1 MELLTKI
8 EAQQY
13 IPCSGDY
20 LNSKKCYFAIT
31 EGEDGWENVTY
42 YTNIKVGVYAGKEG
56 NQWVYILS
64 NPTMPNILKIGYTKF
79 LPHIRSKQI
88 SNSTGVPT
96 EFIVE
101 WAYKCFNGEEL
112 EKEVHM
118 YLEKHRLNKNREFF
132 SIDLIEAQNIITTIG
147 NKYI

>member
-1 MELLTKI
+1 MKLLTKI

-42 YTNIKVGVYAGKEG
+42 YTNIKVGLYAGREG

-64 NPTMPNILKIGYTKF
+64 NPTMPDILKIGYTKF
-79 LPHIRSKQI
+79 DPQIRSKQI
-88 SNSTGVPT
+88 SNATGVPT

-118 YLEKHRLNKNREFF
+118 YLQKHRLNKYREFF
-132 SIDLIEAQNIITTIG
+132 RIDLIEAQNIITTIG